1 MLHCSR
7 SQITKVYSGLKEAV
21 VHLGNAFPSA
31 AFTYVDVYCIKRY
44 YVFKEPN
51 KYGFEL
57 PFVACCG
64 YGDIG
69 YYNYSIKALTLI
81 VEEQSL
87 TASIMQQLPSNSISL
102 FCFFCMLL
110 SSSYAKPRISSP
122 AFAANSCNFPA
133 IFNFGDSNSDTG
145 GISAAL
151 YPINWP
157 YGQTYF
163 HMPAGRFS
171 DGRLIIDFIAESFGL
186 PYLSAYL
193 DSVGTNFSHGANFAT
208 GGSTIRVPDRILP
221 TNEGFGFSP
230 FYLDIQLSQFMLF
243 KSRSQMIRQRG
254 GIYASLM
261 PQEEYFSQAL
271 YTFDIG
277 QNDFTAD
284 LFADMPI
291 EKIYASVPDSIYN
304 SGGRSFWIHNTGPL
318 GCYAFVFLYSPS
330 APALKDSAGCV
341 KPYNE
346 LAQYFNLK
354 LKEAVVQLRKAF
366 PSAAFTYVDVYS
378 IKYSLFKEPEKY
390 GFELP
395 LVACCGYGGI
405 DKYNF
410 SLNAV
415 CGASGL
421 VNGTKIV
428 VDSSCD
434 RPSARVS
441 WDGVHFTEAANKF
454 IFDQISTGDFSDP
467 PIPPNMACHRE
478 GQLKAL
484 GQNALVNIS

>member
-1 MLHCSR
+1 M
-7 SQITKVYSGLKEAV
+7 IT
-21 VHLGNAFPSA
+21 
-31 AFTYVDVYCIKRY
+31 
-44 YVFKEPN
+44 
-51 KYGFEL
+51 
-57 PFVACCG
+57 
-64 YGDIG
+64 
-69 YYNYSIKALTLI
+69 
-81 VEEQSL
+81 
-87 TASIMQQLPSNSISL
+87 SIMQQLPSNGISL

-193 DSVGTNFSHGANFAT
+193 DSVGTNFSHGANLAT

-261 PQEEYFSQAL
+261 PEEEYFSQAL

-291 EKIYASVPDSIYN
+291 EKIYASVPDVINSFAYNVKSIYN

-378 IKYSLFKEPEKY
+378 IKYSLFKEPEKYGTSSVSHTTY